1 MHVQNVNGDKRGI
14 NMKQL
19 SMDKPTDCKFYVIA
33 CCQGQPLYAGY
44 STLAG
49 ALFGYF
55 CIYMTYKK
63 YHTMNF
69 SLREKLITD

>member
-1 MHVQNVNGDKRGI
+1 MISKRGF

-19 SMDKPTDCKFYVIA
+19 SINKPTGCKFYVIA
-33 CCQGQPLYAGY
+33 CCQGQPLYSGY
-44 STLAG
+44 STLVG

-55 CIYMTYKK
+55 CIYITYKK

>member
-1 MHVQNVNGDKRGI
+1 
-14 NMKQL
+14 MKQL
-19 SMDKPTDCKFYVIA
+19 SMEKPTNCNFYVIA

-44 STLAG
+44 STLVG

-55 CIYMTYKK
+55 CIYITYKK
-63 YHTMNF
+63 YNTMNL

>member
-1 MHVQNVNGDKRGI
+1 MKKLDI
-14 NMKQL
+14 N
-19 SMDKPTDCKFYVIA
+19 KPTNCKFYVIV

-44 STLAG
+44 STLIG

-55 CIYMTYKK
+55 CFYITYKK

>member
-1 MHVQNVNGDKRGI
+1 
-14 NMKQL
+14 MKQL
-19 SMDKPTDCKFYVIA
+19 SINKPTDCKFYVIA
-33 CCQGQPLYAGY
+33 CCQGQSLYVGY
-44 STLAG
+44 STLVG

-55 CIYMTYKK
+55 YIYMTHKK

>member
-1 MHVQNVNGDKRGI
+1 
-14 NMKQL
+14 MKQL
-19 SMDKPTDCKFYVIA
+19 SMTKPTSCKFYVIA
-33 CCQGQPLYAGY
+33 SCQGQPLYAGY
-44 STLAG
+44 STLVG

-55 CIYMTYKK
+55 YIYMTRKK

>member
-1 MHVQNVNGDKRGI
+1 
-14 NMKQL
+14 MKQL
-19 SMDKPTDCKFYVIA
+19 SMTKPTNYKFYVIA
-33 CCQGQPLYAGY
+33 CCQGQPLYVGY
-44 STLAG
+44 STLIG

-55 CIYMTYKK
+55 CIYITYKK

>member
-1 MHVQNVNGDKRGI
+1 
-14 NMKQL
+14 MKQL
-19 SMDKPTDCKFYVIA
+19 SMEKPTNCNFYVIA

-44 STLAG
+44 STLVG

-55 CIYMTYKK
+55 CIYITYKK
-63 YHTMNF
+63 YNTMNF

>member
-1 MHVQNVNGDKRGI
+1 MEHWGFKMEKLDI
-14 NMKQL
+14 N
-19 SMDKPTDCKFYVIA
+19 KPTNCKFYVIA

-44 STLAG
+44 STLIG

-55 CIYMTYKK
+55 YIYMKYKK